1 MKKLTKFFAKVE
13 KHFVKGGKFESLFP
27 VFEMIDTFILTPL
40 NRTKGKT
47 HIRDGLDLKRV
58 MTTVVIA
65 LIPCVI
71 MALYN
76 TGYQANLA
84 YALDSSKTAI
94 GFRHTLME
102 LFNIPYDYKSISSNF
117 FLGSLYFFPLYIIT
131 LIVGGTWELLFAVI
145 RKHEIGE
152 AFLVTSLLYPLILP
166 PTVPLW
172 EASVALSI
180 GLVLGKEVFGG
191 TGRNIVNP
199 ALFSRAILF
208 FAYPAS
214 MSGDKVWIGLDSI
227 SKATPLAE
235 MASAGKISYSL
246 TDAFLGFIPGSM
258 GETSTL
264 ACLFGAFVLIY
275 TGIGSWRIILS
286 SVIGLLGVSSIF
298 YMIGSDTNHMFQ
310 LNPLIHLIVGG
321 FAFGVVF
328 MATDPVSASM
338 TEKGKYYYGLL
349 IGALTAII
357 RIVNPA
363 YPEGVMLAILFANI
377 MAPLIDHFV
386 IESNIK
392 RREKRYATRI

>member
-1 MKKLTKFFAKVE
+1 MKKLEVFFEKLE
-13 KHFVKGGKFESLFP
+13 KHFKSGGKFERLFP

-47 HIRDGLDLKRV
+47 HIRDGLDLKRI

-76 TGYQANLA
+76 TGYQANLL
-84 YALDSSKTAI
+84 YSIDNSKTAI
-94 GFRHTLME
+94 GFRHHIME
-102 LFNIPYDYKSISSNF
+102 FFNIPYDYKSIYSNF

-199 ALFSRAILF
+199 ALFSRAVLF

-227 SKATPLAE
+227 SKATPLSE
-235 MASAGKISYSL
+235 MALSGNISYSL
-246 TDAFLGFIPGSM
+246 ADAFLGFIPGSM

-264 ACLFGAFVLIY
+264 ACLLGAAVLIY
-275 TGIGSWRIILS
+275 TGIGSWRIMLM
-286 SVIGLLGVSSIF
+286 SVIGLIATSSVF
-298 YMIGSDTNHMFQ
+298 YFIGSETNHMFQ
-310 LNPLIHLIVGG
+310 LNPFVHLILGG
-321 FAFGVVF
+321 FAFGTVY

-338 TEKGKYYYGLL
+338 TTVGKYFYGFL

-357 RIVNPA
+357 RVVNPA
-363 YPEGVMLAILFANI
+363 YPEGAMLAILFANI
-377 MAPLIDHFV
+377 MAPIIDHFV
-386 IESNIK
+386 IEANIK
-392 RREKRYATRI
+392 RREKRYAQ